1 MTDRRLQ
8 DIEKDALENTIRGLP
23 RREPRA
29 ALRSRVLAATASARP
44 PRAWTRAILA
54 PAALI
59 ALLALDL
66 LVVTTQDRQLARS
79 LPARPAAMMA
89 AAPAPDTD
97 LSWLRDLG
105 LPDDSVAVVALRHQA
120 VSQDTYFSL
129 RDSLLAN
136 GSGG

>member
-1 MTDRRLQ
+1 MTDRRHR
-8 DIEKDALENTIRGLP
+8 DMNKDTLENTIRGLP
-23 RREPRA
+23 RREPSA
-29 ALRSRVLAATASARP
+29 AIRSRVLAATASARP

-66 LVVTTQDRQLARS
+66 LVVTTQDRQLARA
-79 LPARPAAMMA
+79 LPAPPAAMMA
-89 AAPAPDTD
+89 AAPAPAHD
-97 LSWLRDLG
+97 LAWLRELG
-105 LPDDSVAVVALRHQA
+105 LPDNSVAVVALSHQA